1 MSFLKITSLTCIA
14 LTLGACQSLFQP
26 ATQKPLEFKRDAWEQ
41 VKPGCNDPDCPLVN
55 IDTVHSPSEPQL
67 DALIERSLLQ
77 MTRTSPDTPLP
88 ASLKAYQDQF
98 LATSASR
105 QGSYLQAK
113 VLEQHDGLV
122 IIELI
127 SYLDQ
132 GGPQGMP
139 GRGFINWS
147 RQDHKALSL
156 QDMLL
161 PGQEEA
167 FWKRVKVAH
176 NSWQISNRADQDF
189 IRTWPFQKTPNIA
202 LTSDGVLLKYNVLTI
217 APYALG
223 TIELNVDYSRLNGI
237 LKPELF
243 PARK

>member
-1 MSFLKITSLTCIA
+1 MSFLKIASLTCIA

-55 IDTVHSPSEPQL
+55 IDTVHFPSEPQL
-67 DALIERSLLQ
+67 DSLIEHRLLQ
-77 MTRTSPDTPLP
+77 MTQATPLP
-88 ASLKAYQDQF
+88 TSLKAYQDQF

-127 SYLDQ
+127 SYLDN
-132 GGPQGMP
+132 GTPQGTP
-139 GRGFINWS
+139 SRSFINWS
-147 RQDHKALSL
+147 REEHKALTL
-156 QDMLL
+156 QDILL

-167 FWKRVKVAH
+167 FWKLVKVAH
-176 NSWQISNRADQDF
+176 NSWQINNRVDQDF
-189 IRTWPFQKTPNIA
+189 VRTWPFQTTPNVA
-202 LTSDGVLLKYNVLTI
+202 LTSDGVLLKYNVTTI
-217 APYALG
+217 APYAMGL
-223 TIELNVDYSRLNGI
+223 IDLKVDYSRLNGI
-237 LKPELF
+237 LKPERF
-243 PARK
+243 PARQ